1 MINFCKTT
9 AEILFLS
16 CSSLICILNPPSIGL
31 KNREAPINR
40 LLQTGLWAR
49 SWTAATW
56 SAALAWRI
64 AFIARRSRL
73 SSQPT
78 MSAVFTSIPTQLML
92 SLRNIKWIWSSEF
105 YDINTSRPTIFS
117 LFFWRVLSLWM
128 NWDREIIGFDHR
140 NDLPRKEVS
149 SCSPHLSGVTV
160 STQGISV
167 TLGLVRFHLGEPDS
181 DPPTNKT

>member
-1 MINFCKTT
+1 M
-9 AEILFLS
+9 
-16 CSSLICILNPPSIGL
+16 
-31 KNREAPINR
+31 
-40 LLQTGLWAR
+40 TGHWAR
-49 SWTAATW
+49 SWSTATW
-56 SAALAWRI
+56 SASLGWLI

-78 MSAVFTSIPTQLML
+78 MSAVFTSIPTHPML
-92 SLRNIKWIWSSEF
+92 SLKNIKWIWSSKF
-105 YDINTSRPTIFS
+105 NDLNTSSPTIFP
-117 LFFWRVLSLWM
+117 LIFWRAPSLWM
-128 NWDREIIGFDHR
+128 NLDREIIRIDHR

-160 STQGISV
+160 SRQGISV